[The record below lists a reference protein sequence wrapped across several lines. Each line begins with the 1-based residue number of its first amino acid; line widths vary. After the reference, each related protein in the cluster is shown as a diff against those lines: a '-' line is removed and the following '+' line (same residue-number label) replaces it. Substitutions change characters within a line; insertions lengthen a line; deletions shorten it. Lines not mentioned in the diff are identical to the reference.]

1 MTTAIRWQQRFQNY
15 QSSLRVLRQ
24 ACTQTEYSD
33 LERAGLIQLFEVT
46 FELGWKTLKDLLNH
60 GGYDVK
66 SPREVLKQAF
76 ADSLVADG
84 EGWILALDGRNKFAH
99 IYNEGIAKAAVAEIT
114 GRYLAMLVALE
125 TTLAARL
132 RPHA

>member
-24 ACTQTEYSD
+24 ACSKTEYSD

-46 FELGWKTLKDLLNH
+46 FELGWKTLKDLLEY
-60 GGYDVK
+60 GGYDLK

-76 ADSLVADG
+76 ASGLIADG

-99 IYNEGIAKAAVAEIT
+99 IYNEGIAKASIHNIT
-114 GRYLAMLVALE
+114 SRYLGCLNALE
-125 TTLAARL
+125 AVLLPKVTA
-132 RPHA
+132 HG

>member
-15 QSSLRVLRQ
+15 QASLRILRQ
-24 ACTQTEYSD
+24 ACTKSEFSE

-46 FELGWKTLKDLLNH
+46 FELGWKSLKDLLEY
-60 GGYDVK
+60 GGFDLK

-76 ADSLVADG
+76 ASGYLDDG

-99 IYNEGIAKAAVAEIT
+99 IYNEGIAKASVIDIT
-114 GRYLAMLVALE
+114 GRYLVLLVTLE
-125 TTLAARL
+125 STLL
-132 RPHA
+132 PQVTLHV